1 MSAFVALKEKQLS
14 FELVTLDL
22 KVAGE
27 LSERVIAIFRSPA
40 RSPHSV
46 HQDFA
51 LSESSAIAEYLEE
64 LAPGHNRLLPLGP
77 PAACPR
83 PSTQAWL
90 RSDLLVIRK
99 ERPADLVYFGKK
111 DTRCPTMPGRRRA
124 VCSSSPIDLLEEGAE
139 HLFGDWSIADTD
151 LAIMLNRL
159 VANGDQVP
167 SRLAA
172 YVRRQWDR
180 DSVRAWM
187 DIERKAPAIARKQLP
202 GQSPGALPC
211 KDCRSRNATSPITH
225 APFATRRTGTS

>member
-1 MSAFVALKEKQLS
+1 MESTKLKLYVGADFVSAFAMSAFVALKEKQLS

-22 KVAGE
+22 KARE
-27 LSERVIAIFRSPA
+27 NYQASYRDLSLTCKIPTLI
-40 RSPHSV
+40 H
-46 HQDFA
+46 HGFA

-64 LAPGHNRLLPLGP
+64 VAPGHNRLLPLDIKQR
-77 PAACPR
+77 ARAR
-83 PSTQAWL
+83 QLQAWL

-99 ERPADLVYFGKK
+99 ERPADLIYFGPK
-111 DTRCPTMPGRRRA
+111 DNPLSDEALTA
-124 VCSSSPIDLLEEGAE
+124 VDRLFFVADRLLEGGAE

-159 VANGDQVP
+159 LANGDQVP

-187 DIERKAPAIARKQLP
+187 DIERKAPTIQ
-202 GQSPGALPC
+202 
-211 KDCRSRNATSPITH
+211 
-225 APFATRRTGTS
+225 

>member
-1 MSAFVALKEKQLS
+1 MESTKLKLYVGADFVSAFAMSAFVALKEKQLS

-22 KVAGE
+22 KARDNYQASYRD
-27 LSERVIAIFRSPA
+27 LSLTCKIPTLI
-40 RSPHSV
+40 
-46 HQDFA
+46 HQGFA

-64 LAPGHNRLLPLGP
+64 VAPGHNRLLPLDIKQR
-77 PAACPR
+77 ARAR
-83 PSTQAWL
+83 QLQAWL

-99 ERPADLVYFGKK
+99 ERPADLIYFGKK
-111 DTRCPTMPGRRRA
+111 DTPLSDDALAA
-124 VCSSSPIDLLEEGAE
+124 VDRLFFVANRLLEGGAE

-187 DIERKAPAIARKQLP
+187 DIERKAPAIQ
-202 GQSPGALPC
+202 
-211 KDCRSRNATSPITH
+211 
-225 APFATRRTGTS
+225 

>member
-1 MSAFVALKEKQLS
+1 MENNRIKLYVGADFVSAFAMSAFVVLKEKQLS

-22 KVAGE
+22 K
-27 LSERVIAIFRSPA
+27 A
-40 RSPHSV
+40 RENYQAKYRDISLTCKIPTLV
-46 HQDFA
+46 HTGFA

-64 LAPGHNRLLPLGP
+64 LAPGHARLFPQDLQQRARARQL
-77 PAACPR
+77 
-83 PSTQAWL
+83 QAWL

-99 ERPADLVYFGKK
+99 ERPFDLVYFGKK
-111 DTRCPTMPGRRRA
+111 DAPLSDDAKAA
-124 VCSSSPIDLLEEGAE
+124 VERLFFVAERLLEEGAE

-167 SRLAA
+167 ARLAA

-187 DIERKAPAIARKQLP
+187 DIERKAPAIAP
-202 GQSPGALPC
+202 AVV
-211 KDCRSRNATSPITH
+211 
-225 APFATRRTGTS
+225 

>member
-1 MSAFVALKEKQLS
+1 MESNRIKLYVGADYVSAFAMSAFVALKEKQLS

-22 KVAGE
+22 KARENYQAKYRDISLTCKIPTLVHAG
-27 LSERVIAIFRSPA
+27 
-40 RSPHSV
+40 
-46 HQDFA
+46 FA

-64 LAPGHNRLLPLGP
+64 LAPGHARL
-77 PAACPR
+77 CPKDLQQR
-83 PSTQAWL
+83 ARARQLQAWL

-99 ERPADLVYFGKK
+99 ERPFDLVYFGKK
-111 DTRCPTMPGRRRA
+111 DVPLSDDAKAA
-124 VCSSSPIDLLEEGAE
+124 VERLFFVAERLLEEGAE

-167 SRLAA
+167 ARLAA

-187 DIERKAPAIARKQLP
+187 DIERKAPAIAP
-202 GQSPGALPC
+202 AVV
-211 KDCRSRNATSPITH
+211 
-225 APFATRRTGTS
+225 

>member
-1 MSAFVALKEKQLS
+1 MESTKLKLYVGADFVSAFAMSAFVALKEKQLS

-22 KVAGE
+22 KARE
-27 LSERVIAIFRSPA
+27 NYQANYRDLSLTCKIPTLI
-40 RSPHSV
+40 
-46 HQDFA
+46 HQGFA

-64 LAPGHNRLLPLGP
+64 IAPGHNRLLPLDIKQR
-77 PAACPR
+77 ARAR
-83 PSTQAWL
+83 QLQAWL

-99 ERPADLVYFGKK
+99 ERPADLIYFGKK
-111 DTRCPTMPGRRRA
+111 DTPLSDDALAA
-124 VCSSSPIDLLEEGAE
+124 VDRLFFVADRLLEGGAE

-159 VANGDQVP
+159 VANGDEVP

-187 DIERKAPAIARKQLP
+187 DIERAAPAIQ
-202 GQSPGALPC
+202 
-211 KDCRSRNATSPITH
+211 
-225 APFATRRTGTS
+225 

>member
-1 MSAFVALKEKQLS
+1 MESTKLKLYVGADFVSAFAMSAFVALKEKQLP

-22 KVAGE
+22 KARE
-27 LSERVIAIFRSPA
+27 NYQTNYRNLSLTCKIPTLI
-40 RSPHSV
+40 

-64 LAPGHNRLLPLGP
+64 LAPGHNRLLPLDIKQR
-77 PAACPR
+77 ARAR
-83 PSTQAWL
+83 QLQAWL

-99 ERPADLVYFGKK
+99 ERPADLIYFGKK
-111 DTRCPTMPGRRRA
+111 DTPLSDDALAA
-124 VCSSSPIDLLEEGAE
+124 VDRLFFVADRLLEGGAE

-187 DIERKAPAIARKQLP
+187 DIERVAPAIQ
-202 GQSPGALPC
+202 
-211 KDCRSRNATSPITH
+211 
-225 APFATRRTGTS
+225 

>member
-1 MSAFVALKEKQLS
+1 MESAKLKLYVGADFVSAFAMSAFVALKEKQLS

-22 KVAGE
+22 KARE
-27 LSERVIAIFRSPA
+27 NYQTSYRDLSLTCKIPTLI
-40 RSPHSV
+40 
-46 HQDFA
+46 HQGFA

-64 LAPGHNRLLPLGP
+64 IAPGHNRLLPLDIKQR
-77 PAACPR
+77 ARAR
-83 PSTQAWL
+83 QLQAWL

-99 ERPADLVYFGKK
+99 ERPADLIYFGKK
-111 DTRCPTMPGRRRA
+111 DNPLSDDALAA
-124 VCSSSPIDLLEEGAE
+124 VDRLFFVADRLLEGGAE

-187 DIERKAPAIARKQLP
+187 DIERAAPAIQ
-202 GQSPGALPC
+202 
-211 KDCRSRNATSPITH
+211 
-225 APFATRRTGTS
+225 